1 MSTRKRRGALA
12 VMSVLL
18 AGAFTA
24 PAAAAEAP
32 APRSD
37 APGSLSAQSAVP
49 QGMPNDI
56 VINHQITF
64 SGGVPVGGWYTLSV
78 FPSGAYNYSG
88 HVHVSGFPSYNF
100 SGVCVTRFT
109 NGTAFVFMTSGR
121 LHGTWEDGSR
131 DHDWNRSGTR
141 RAITDAW
148 KASGG
153 GWTTSCSNQVN
164 ASVDSMIDATIK
176 RIGSVAQV
184 ISILA

>member
-37 APGSLSAQSAVP
+37 APGSLSVQPAVP

-88 HVHVSGFPSYNF
+88 HVHVSGFP
-100 SGVCVTRFT
+100 
-109 NGTAFVFMTSGR
+109 A
-121 LHGTWEDGSR
+121 
-131 DHDWNRSGTR
+131 
-141 RAITDAW
+141 
-148 KASGG
+148 
-153 GWTTSCSNQVN
+153 TTSAVC
-164 ASVDSMIDATIK
+164 ASHASPTA
-176 RIGSVAQV
+176 RPS
-184 ISILA
+184 SS